1 MKVGL
6 ILNLKAK
13 KIKEGK
19 IKPEDL
25 ERILRNRKC
34 EYKSRNVDYSL
45 GIFYVLDE
53 FRREGV
59 EAIAFAGGDGTIH
72 KSITDMIE
80 FWNAYGYMP
89 PICLLKC
96 GTMNAI
102 AKSMGFGDA
111 YSTLEKL
118 AKGEVEV
125 VNVPIQK
132 ITLSYHDEKKI
143 YGFIASGLAVVNFA
157 QKYYD
162 EKMKI
167 LGIKRPS
174 LAKGIALFAKSLLSC
189 IFNTTFYREI
199 APKTEMKMKYK
210 KSDGNEDE
218 SSDYLNV
225 FVTTTIPINIFGM
238 KTLQNAKLDAEQK
251 ECLTF
256 VTAFVDAK
264 HVLKNVVVPR
274 AFLGKKLDGIQ
285 HSYVKKLEISRA
297 DGKPF
302 YVLVD
307 GELYCCNKVSTELYQ
322 PIKMLRPLFK

>member
-1 MKVGL
+1 MKIGL
-6 ILNLKAK
+6 ILNSKAK

-25 ERILRNRKC
+25 EKILKKRNC
-34 EYKSRNVDYSL
+34 EYRSRNVDYSL

-59 EAIAFAGGDGTIH
+59 DAIALAGGDGTMH

-80 FWNAYGYMP
+80 FGNVYGYMP

-96 GTMNAI
+96 GTMNTI
-102 AKSMGFGDA
+102 ARSLGFGDA

-132 ITLSYHDEKKI
+132 ITLGYHDEKKI
-143 YGFIASGLAVVNFA
+143 YGFIIAALAVVNFA

-167 LGIKRPS
+167 LGIKKPS

-189 IFNTTFYREI
+189 IFNTTFYSEI
-199 APKTEMKMKYK
+199 APKTEIKIKYK
-210 KSDGNEDE
+210 KVDEIDE
-218 SSDYLNV
+218 SVDYFNV
-225 FVTTTIPINIFGM
+225 LVTTTIPINIFGM
-238 KTLQNAKLDAEQK
+238 KTLQNAKLDAEQS

-256 VTAFVDAK
+256 VTASVDAK

-285 HSYVKKLEISRA
+285 HSHVKKLEISRA

-307 GELYCCNKVSTELYQ
+307 GELYCCNKVSAELYQ

>member
-1 MKVGL
+1 
-6 ILNLKAK
+6 
-13 KIKEGK
+13 
-19 IKPEDL
+19 
-25 ERILRNRKC
+25 
-34 EYKSRNVDYSL
+34 
-45 GIFYVLDE
+45 LDE

-59 EAIAFAGGDGTIH
+59 EAIAFAGGDGTMH

-132 ITLSYHDEKKI
+132 ITLGYHDEKTI

-167 LGIKRPS
+167 LGIKKPS

-189 IFNTTFYREI
+189 IFNTTFYSEI
-199 APKTEMKMKYK
+199 APKTEIKMKYK

-238 KTLQNAKLDAEQK
+238 KTLQNAKLDAEQS

-256 VTAFVDAK
+256 VTASVDAR

-274 AFLGKKLDGIQ
+274 AFLGKKLDGI
-285 HSYVKKLEISRA
+285 HYSHAKKLEISRA

-302 YVLVD
+302 YVLID